1 MGAHFDVLIAGGGP
15 VGAALALAL
24 EDCGHTIGLVT
35 PLSSARATVGFRPIA
50 LSHAS
55 RSYLLGLA
63 PTLDLDTTPIHTV
76 HVSQRGGFGRTVM
89 TASEHALPAL
99 GHVAD
104 LAPLSQALLART
116 VPIDARV
123 SAWSGVRSSDSDR
136 IDRDRIHSDRI
147 EVRLEYPD
155 GTVET
160 CTTTLLVRADGGAD
174 AHPGANLRRDYAQ
187 TAITALIRTEAP
199 PRNQAWERFTPDGP
213 LALLPFHDR
222 YALVWAVPT
231 ARASDLMAAPDGSFL
246 GALEAAF
253 GGRVGHFLEV
263 ASRASSPLVLK
274 QASSSVEPGVIA
286 IGNAA
291 QTLHPVAGQGLNL
304 ALRDVAE
311 LARLIRDTSRSAL
324 GHLALQ
330 RAFTQARRADR
341 FATIE
346 VTDRLV
352 RIFSNDDPPI
362 RIARD
367 IGLALLDTFPPA
379 RRFFARRMML
389 GLRGLP

>member
-1 MGAHFDVLIAGGGP
+1 MGAHFDVVIAGGGP

-24 EDCGHTIGLVT
+24 EDCGHAIGLVT
-35 PLSSARATVGFRPIA
+35 PQSSARVTVGFRPIA

-63 PTLDLDTTPIHTV
+63 PALALDTTPIHTV

-89 TASEHALPAL
+89 TAREHALPAL

-104 LAPLSQALLART
+104 LASLSRAVLARAA
-116 VPIDARV
+116 PIDGRV
-123 SAWSGVRSSDSDR
+123 SAWTETHSSHTDR
-136 IDRDRIHSDRI
+136 IGNHRMDI
-147 EVRLEYPD
+147 RLEHPD

-160 CTTTLLVRADGGAD
+160 CTTALLVRADGGAD
-174 AHPGANLRRDYAQ
+174 AQPDANLRRDYAQ

-231 ARASDLMAAPDGSFL
+231 ARASDLMAASDASFL

-253 GGRVGHFLEV
+253 GGRVGRFLEV
-263 ASRASSPLVLK
+263 ASRASSALVLK
-274 QASSSVEPGVIA
+274 QASSSAEPGVIA

-311 LARLIRDTSRSAL
+311 LARLIRDTPRGAL
-324 GHLALQ
+324 GDLTLQ

-362 RIARD
+362 RIARG